1 MSTGKGAPGMNP
13 PLVNVP
19 QVTGDKTELIKII
32 LNGYKQPTKIN
43 GELYQNV
50 MPSHAF
56 LSDQQIADVL
66 TFIRKSWGNTSDVV
80 SVELVTETRAKN
92 K

>member
-1 MSTGKGAPGMNP
+1 MNP